1 MAGMNPAHILCCG
14 EAVMDL
20 VPQADTSDA
29 LLPVVGGAAVNCAV
43 ALSRLEVPVGFV
55 GVLST
60 DAMGQRMS
68 EHLRREGV
76 DVSLARR
83 SDRPS
88 SLAIAQVKPG
98 GIHFDLYD
106 ENSAGRSLT
115 PDQLPVLSETVKA
128 LIFGGISLVH
138 ALAADA
144 FERLMACA
152 KDRLTWLDLNIRP
165 SVIRDAESYRARL
178 RRLIRRASI
187 IKVSDEDLAWFGPLP
202 DLRPDQLMFHTRG
215 ADGVEARMGNWRH
228 RTPAPKVTVQDTV
241 GAGDTFNAGVLAS
254 LAHADMLGPIAEI
267 DKPTLA
273 QAIAYGVRAA
283 SYSVSYPGAHAPTRK
298 DIE

>member
-1 MAGMNPAHILCCG
+1 MNPAHILCCG

-20 VPQADTSDA
+20 VPQTDTSDA

-43 ALSRLEVPVGFV
+43 ALSRLKVPAGFV

-60 DAMGQRMS
+60 DAMGLRIS
-68 EHLRREGV
+68 EHLRCEGV
-76 DVSLARR
+76 DVSLVRR

-98 GIHFDLYD
+98 GVHFDLYD

-115 PDQLPVLSETVKA
+115 PSQSPELADTVKA
-128 LIFGGISLVH
+128 LVFGGISLVH
-138 ALAADA
+138 APAADA
-144 FERLMACA
+144 FEQLMACA
-152 KDRLTWLDLNIRP
+152 EDRLTWLDLNIRP
-165 SVIRDAESYRARL
+165 SVIRDDDSYRLRL
-178 RRLIRRASI
+178 DRMIRQTSV

-202 DLRPDQLMFHTRG
+202 ELRPDQLLLHTRG
-215 ADGVEARMGNWRH
+215 ADGVEARMGNWQH

-254 LAHADMLGPIAEI
+254 LAHADVLGPIAKI

>member
-1 MAGMNPAHILCCG
+1 
-14 EAVMDL
+14 MDL
-20 VPQADTSDA
+20 VPQTDTSDA

-43 ALSRLEVPVGFV
+43 ALSRLKVPAGFV

-60 DAMGQRMS
+60 DAMGLRIS
-68 EHLRREGV
+68 EHLRCEGV
-76 DVSLARR
+76 DVSLVRR

-98 GIHFDLYD
+98 GVHFDLYD

-115 PDQLPVLSETVKA
+115 PSQSPELADTVKA
-128 LIFGGISLVH
+128 LVFGGISLVH
-138 ALAADA
+138 APAADA
-144 FERLMACA
+144 FEQLMACA
-152 KDRLTWLDLNIRP
+152 EDRLTWLDLNIRP
-165 SVIRDAESYRARL
+165 SVIRDDDSYRLRL
-178 RRLIRRASI
+178 DRMIRQTSV

-202 DLRPDQLMFHTRG
+202 ELRPDQLLLHTRG
-215 ADGVEARMGNWRH
+215 ADGVEARMGNWQH

-254 LAHADMLGPIAEI
+254 LAHADVLGPIAKI